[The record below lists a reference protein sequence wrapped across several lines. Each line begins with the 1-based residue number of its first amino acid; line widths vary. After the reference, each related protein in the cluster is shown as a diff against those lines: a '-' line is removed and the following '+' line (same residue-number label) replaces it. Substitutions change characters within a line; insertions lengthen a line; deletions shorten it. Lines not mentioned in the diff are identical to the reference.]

1 MRIKQLDDK
10 PQFIHTKELRTMERK
25 HRQAKLSSKK
35 KSTVPR
41 KTLTKTDIDYLQKQ
55 TSFTELD
62 ILEWFSRFM
71 EECPQGILTREKV
84 SFELLLSA
92 FNIFLILDD
101 PGVRGHDDRFS

>member
-1 MRIKQLDDK
+1 MG
-10 PQFIHTKELRTMERK
+10 IHTKELRTMERK

-35 KSTVPR
+35 KSAVPR

-71 EECPQGILTREKV
+71 DECPQGILTREKMIQV
-84 SFELLLSA
+84 YEDMMIDSPEDIVDNLIKM
-92 FNIFLILDD
+92 FNK
-101 PGVRGHDDRFS
+101 